1 MNVCYCHSVKRI
13 ALLSLKGG
21 VGKTLSAIA
30 IAQLLAAR
38 RGKKVSVLDL
48 DPEGSAR
55 AWGHAGG
62 LPFPVVAPWE
72 ALAGDLDFA
81 VLDTP
86 PNDRKL
92 LIGVAESADAI
103 LLPLRAGEQEID
115 RLRPTLEALA
125 GANLKPG
132 ATLGLIV
139 TDAGRDNLSASM
151 PGVLEAQQLPVYGL
165 VHHSVRYQRA
175 FGRVLEDELLEP
187 YRTILKAA
195 RL

>member
-1 MNVCYCHSVKRI
+1 MKRI

-30 IAQLLAAR
+30 VAQTLAAR
-38 RGKKVSVLDL
+38 RRSRVALMDL

-55 AWGHAGG
+55 AWAHAGG

-72 ALAGDLDFA
+72 SAPADVDFL

-92 LIGVAESADAI
+92 LVGVAESADAI
-103 LLPLRAGEQEID
+103 ILPLRSGEQEID

-125 GANLKPG
+125 SARLKSGAS
-132 ATLGLIV
+132 LGLIV
-139 TDAGRDNLSASM
+139 TDAGRDNLSSSM
-151 PGVLEAQQLPVYGL
+151 PGVLEAQNLPVYGM

-187 YRTILKAA
+187 YRRIVKEAGL
-195 RL
+195 

>member
-1 MNVCYCHSVKRI
+1 VKRI

-21 VGKTLSAIA
+21 VGKTLSSIA
-30 IAQLLAAR
+30 IAQILASKR
-38 RGKKVSVLDL
+38 RAKIALMDL

-55 AWGHAGG
+55 AWAHAGG
-62 LPFPVVAPWE
+62 LPFAVVSPWE
-72 ALAGDLDFA
+72 ALPSDLDA
-81 VLDTP
+81 VILDTP

-92 LIGVAESADAI
+92 LVGVAESADAI

-125 GANLKPG
+125 GAKLKAG

-151 PGVLEAQQLPVYGL
+151 PGVLEAENLPVFGMVY
-165 VHHSVRYQRA
+165 HSVRYQRA
-175 FGRVLEDELLEP
+175 FGRPLEEELLEP
-187 YRTILKAA
+187 YRVIVKEAGL
-195 RL
+195 